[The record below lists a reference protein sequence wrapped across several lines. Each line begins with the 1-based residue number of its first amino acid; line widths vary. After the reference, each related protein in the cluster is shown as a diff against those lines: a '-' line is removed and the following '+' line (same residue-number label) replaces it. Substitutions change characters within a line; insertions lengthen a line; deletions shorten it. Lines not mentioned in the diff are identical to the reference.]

1 MATHSSIL
9 AWRIPWTEKLGRLK
23 AIGLHKSDRTEVT
36 AHTHAHTHLLSTLFV
51 TGAIPRAGK
60 RILKNRKKKNKTL
73 PSNYLMVGVSILC
86 TDKCITCQV

>member
-23 AIGLHKSDRTEVT
+23 AIGLHKSDMTEVT

-60 RILKNRKKKNKTL
+60 RILKNRKKKKK
-73 PSNYLMVGVSILC
+73 PYPQIILWLGYPFNVQ
-86 TDKCITCQV
+86 INV